1 MISLDELK
9 KLKEK
14 IFDNNISKEEKE
26 QIINQINKEI
36 ESILEDFESES
47 DPIDE

>member
-9 KLKEK
+9 KLKEE
-14 IFDNNISKEEKE
+14 IFNKNISKEEKE
-26 QIINQINKEI
+26 KIIEEINKEI
-36 ESILEDFESES
+36 ESILLDFERES